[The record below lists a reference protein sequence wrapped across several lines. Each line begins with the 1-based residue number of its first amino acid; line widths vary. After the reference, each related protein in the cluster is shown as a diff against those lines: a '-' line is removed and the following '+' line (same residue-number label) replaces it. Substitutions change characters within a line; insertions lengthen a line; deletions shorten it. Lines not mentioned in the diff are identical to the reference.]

1 MQLVQSN
8 ASVYVRLCDTHRM
21 GSIEVAA
28 NEGQTENLL
37 FRPSYVQEGSRLER
51 DMRLVKSGGRTYNNA
66 RWDALSENRIQAVGI
81 WNGQQVVCMLISKK
95 CQSISAARC

>member
-28 NEGQTENLL
+28 NEGQAENLL
-37 FRPSYVQEGSRLER
+37 FRPSYVQEGSRQER

-81 WNGQQVVCMLISKK
+81 
-95 CQSISAARC
+95 